1 MPPTLDAVLLP
12 GWMERNEAIT
22 FLQKMCWFDPPL
34 TDEQAEALWA
44 PYRDRVQGLPP
55 RNIQPPVRLPIAPAD
70 QHHVSDFLAK
80 KRGPE
85 VLDVIN
91 VNPMELVICQSFVIT
106 DVANEHALNSG
117 RWTETFLVINR
128 PNVQL
133 PSRIEN
139 EVLKF
144 TLPHAEH
151 MCEIKNGQFL
161 IKQGAGYVAVVE
173 LEGRLVLKTGY
184 HRCFA
189 FARAVR
195 NTPEAGDPSVVM
207 ALAANLPAHLLP
219 NLPES
224 QRLRTILLGPRP
236 PLFSDF
242 FEPDLTLAVR
252 VRKKR
257 YEIHIGMRTI
267 DEP

>member
-1 MPPTLDAVLLP
+1 MPPTLDALILP
-12 GWMERNEAIT
+12 GWMERNEAIN
-22 FLQKMCWFDPPL
+22 FLQKNCWFDPPL
-34 TDEQAEALWA
+34 TDQQAEALWV
-44 PYRDRVQGLPP
+44 PYRDRVQGLPA

-70 QHHVSDFLAK
+70 QQHVSDFLDN

-91 VNPMELVICQSFVIT
+91 INPLDLVVYQTFVVT
-106 DVANEHALNSG
+106 DIANEYALNNG
-117 RWTETFLVINR
+117 RWAETFLVINR

-139 EVLKF
+139 AVLKF

-151 MCEIKNGQFL
+151 SCEIKDGQFL
-161 IKQGAGYVAVVE
+161 IKQYAGYVCAAE
-173 LEGRLVLKTGY
+173 MEGRLVLKTGY

-189 FARAVR
+189 FVRAMR
-195 NTPEAGDPSVVM
+195 NMPNAGAPSVVM
-207 ALAANLPAHLLP
+207 ALAAHLPPQLLP
-219 NLPES
+219 SIAENR
-224 QRLRTILLGPRP
+224 RLRAVVSGSRP

-242 FEPDLTLAVR
+242 FDPDLTLAVKA
-252 VRKKR
+252 RKKR
-257 YEIHIGMRTI
+257 YEIHIGMHTI